1 MQIAGIVILYHP
13 GSEVIENINSYL
25 QQVDKLYVADNTENE
40 LSEMAAE
47 LSKNNKVKII
57 QDGTNEGIAKRL
69 NLAANL
75 AIAEGFDWL
84 LTMDQDSRFGKDNIN
99 FYLQCIQSYDQKA
112 DVAMFG
118 IEYEKEP
125 LTTNCNNTEVLQ
137 LITSG
142 SIINLQLFKNV
153 GGFDEALFID
163 DVDTDYCYNSITKGY
178 KIIKFTNIFLNHS
191 LGKVSNHTS
200 LKTFTASSR
209 TLHSP
214 VRLYY
219 MVRNYLYMNRK
230 YASSIFSKEK
240 RRRKRDL
247 LHRIKNNFLY
257 GKNKLTLLH
266 FVALAWLDCNR
277 KRMGKKL

>member
-1 MQIAGIVILYHP
+1 MRIAGTVILYHP
-13 GSEVIENINSYL
+13 GSEVIENINSYHL
-25 QQVDKLYVADNTENE
+25 QVDKLYVADNTENKQSNIAE
-40 LSEMAAE
+40 E
-47 LSKNNKVKII
+47 LSKSDKVQII
-57 QDGTNEGIAKRL
+57 HDGINEGIAKRL
-69 NLAANL
+69 NLAAKL
-75 AIAEGFDWL
+75 AIEEGFDWL
-84 LTMDQDSRFGKDNIN
+84 LTMDQDSKFENGNMS
-99 FYLQCIQSYDQKA
+99 FYLHCIQSYKQKEN
-112 DVAMFG
+112 VAMYG

-125 LTTNCNNTEVLQ
+125 STTNFHNMEVLQ

-200 LKTFTASSR
+200 LKTFKATSR

-219 MVRNYLYMNRK
+219 MVRNYFYINGK
-230 YASSIFSKEK
+230 YTSTIFLQEK
-240 RRRKRDL
+240 RKRKRDL
-247 LHRIKNNFLY
+247 LHRIKNNLLY
-257 GKNKLTLLH
+257 GRSKLRTLKYITKGWMDYIL
-266 FVALAWLDCNR
+266 
-277 KRMGKKL
+277 KMTKL